1 MKLDI
6 GTMQFRTY
14 RRKDYMLQRWAYT
27 TKIEGLKALKKA
39 REFSDRYRRNESS
52 VLMRDKI
59 KSGVGKG
66 KVVYV
71 VGIRGN
77 EKQLREVNSNG

>member
-6 GTMQFRTY
+6 GTMHFRTY
-14 RRKDYMLQRWAYT
+14 RHKNYMLERWAWT
-27 TKIEGLKALKKA
+27 SKIEGLRALKKA
-39 REFSDRYRRNESS
+39 RDFSDRYRRNESS
-52 VLMRDKI
+52 VLMRDKV

-71 VGIRGN
+71 VGTRGN
-77 EKQLREVNSNG
+77 N